1 MHEMARSA
9 FGRNALTAGLICHL
23 AAILAGML
31 SASGGDAFFKMVY
44 PVSWML
50 LTAGGFAELRHRGIV
65 PLKGWRFY
73 LIVLSGVFP
82 VLGPLLV
89 LGLIYSAPGN
99 DSETGNLTGLFSATL
114 KLRANG
120 LLILVLILS
129 LFVLFIILHAGSD
142 SYFQKRYPPG
152 SAGLQTTEENGCR
165 KYQKGIK
172 GRCEIPRHDILE
184 TIVQSGGHVRQS
196 RFEIYTGGSY
206 A

>member
-73 LIVLSGVFP
+73 LMALSGVFP

-89 LGLIYSAPGN
+89 MRLIYSASGN
-99 DSETGNLTGLFSATL
+99 DAETGNLTGLFSAML

-129 LFVLFIILHAGSD
+129 LFVLFVFLHAGSD
-142 SYFQKRYPPG
+142 AYFQKRYPPG
-152 SAGLQTTEENGCR
+152 SAGLQTTVENGCR

-172 GRCEIPRHDILE
+172 GNSEIPRQGVLE
-184 TIVQSGGHVRQS
+184 TIVQSGGHARQS
-196 RFEIYTGGSY
+196 RLKMNTGGSY